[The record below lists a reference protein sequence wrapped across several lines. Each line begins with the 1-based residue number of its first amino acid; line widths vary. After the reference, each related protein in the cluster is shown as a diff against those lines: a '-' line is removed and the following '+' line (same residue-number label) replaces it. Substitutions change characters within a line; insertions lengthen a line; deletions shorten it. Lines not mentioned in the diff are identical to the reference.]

1 MDGIMTTSDLIE
13 ALRELPPDAPV
24 MVAVV
29 KYPEEFAVR
38 IREGEANWA
47 DHTDVECQPLE
58 AGEITMING
67 VVHIA
72 VELTDYDAQRH
83 FAGG

>member
-1 MDGIMTTSDLIE
+1 MQGILTTSELIE

-29 KYPEEFAVR
+29 KYPEEFKVR
-38 IREGEANWA
+38 FTPGGTANWA
-47 DHTDVECQPLE
+47 DHTDVECIPLE
-58 AGEITMING
+58 EITITEGM
-67 VVHIA
+67 VTLT
-72 VELTDYDAQRH
+72 VELADYDEQRH

>member
-13 ALRELPPDAPV
+13 ALQELPPDAHV

-38 IREGEANWA
+38 IREGEARWA
-47 DHTDVECQPLE
+47 DHTDV
-58 AGEITMING
+58 
-67 VVHIA
+67 
-72 VELTDYDAQRH
+72 
-83 FAGG
+83 